1 MKENIFELSELN
13 LYNDNDIKNKSSI
26 YTLIFILILISM
38 TILLLLMKKNLYYE
52 NDLYISDINKT
63 TYILK
68 QDYDYIK
75 NNNYITINNRNY
87 FYKIKE
93 IELINDT
100 TIYYKVYLDI
110 DLDIP
115 KGSIQNYKILVKKE
129 NILNYIIRIMKG
141 E

>member
-129 NILNYIIRIMKG
+129 SILNYIIRIMKG